1 MAKLT
6 PPNDPPPARPGT
18 LIETEEDIQ
27 RAVLA
32 NKAAIP
38 LAMPVA
44 KKADAI
50 PTAKPA
56 AAQPYR
62 PTLRPP
68 ICVVTVLD
76 DGKSEGEV
84 IRIRGSRFVIGRS
97 EGDFLIPHDEQI
109 SSKHIEISRQLVG
122 GVQRWVVT
130 DLQSTNGLF
139 LRVSRTVLADKSEFL
154 VGKGRFRFEHAST
167 QSSETADY
175 AGSTPVPGGT
185 VGFDDSAPTN
195 LHPALVELVAG
206 GIGNRILLAKPEY
219 WIGTD
224 ASCAICR
231 AQDPFT
237 EPKHVRLFRDAKG
250 VWTAQNN
257 KALNGMWFK
266 VPQMTVED
274 GCLLQIGEQRMRLKV
289 GG

>member
-1 MAKLT
+1 MAKPP
-6 PPNDPPPARPGT
+6 PPNDPQPVRAGT
-18 LIETEEDIQ
+18 PVETEEDIR
-27 RAVLA
+27 RAELA
-32 NKAAIP
+32 SKAAVP
-38 LAMPVA
+38 TA
-44 KKADAI
+44 KKAVVVS
-50 PTAKPA
+50 TAKPV
-56 AAQPYR
+56 AAQPFR

-68 ICVVTVLD
+68 ICVLTVLD

-97 EGDFLIPHDEQI
+97 EGDLLIPHDEQI
-109 SSKHIEISRQLVG
+109 SSRHLEISRQVVA

-139 LRVSRTVLADKSEFL
+139 LRVSRTVLADRAEFL

-175 AGSTPVPGGT
+175 VGSTPVPGGT
-185 VGFDDSAPTN
+185 VGFDDSAQTG

-206 GIGNRILLAKPEY
+206 GIGNRILMTRAEY

-231 AQDPFT
+231 PQDPFT
-237 EPKHVRLFRDAKG
+237 EPKHVRLFRAAKG

-257 KALNGMWFK
+257 KASNGMWCT

-274 GCLLQIGEQRMRLKV
+274 GCLLQIGEQRLRLKV
-289 GG
+289 GP

>member
-1 MAKLT
+1 MPKLT
-6 PPNDPPPARPGT
+6 PPNDAQPVRLGT
-18 LIETEEDIQ
+18 LVETDEDIR
-27 RAVLA
+27 RAESA

-38 LAMPVA
+38 LATPVG
-44 KKADAI
+44 KKPDAV
-50 PTAKPA
+50 PAAKPA
-56 AAQPYR
+56 AGVPFR
-62 PTLRPP
+62 PTVRPS
-68 ICVVTVLD
+68 ICMVTVLD
-76 DGKSEGEV
+76 DGKTDGEV

-109 SSKHIEISRQLVG
+109 SSKHIEISRQVIG

-139 LRVSRTVLADKSEFL
+139 LRVSRSVLADRAEFL
-154 VGKGRFRFEHAST
+154 VGKGRFRFEHAGT
-167 QSSETADY
+167 QSAETADY
-175 AGSTPVPGGT
+175 VGSTPVPGGT
-185 VGFDDSAPTN
+185 VGFDDSAPTS
-195 LHPALVELVAG
+195 LHPALVELVPG
-206 GIGNRILLAKPEY
+206 GIGNRILLTRPEY
-219 WIGTD
+219 WIGAD

-231 AQDPFT
+231 PHDPFT
-237 EPKHVRLFRDAKG
+237 EPKHVRLFRDANS

-257 KALNGMWFK
+257 KSLNGMWFK